1 MVNIALYFHNQL
13 LSTIYALYKII
24 HCLQFSTG
32 SLDNCDHGFWC
43 FWHCFLGICIYHA
56 SRNYYSMLVHVKA
69 VSTQPNEQ
77 WTKLYRS
84 RKSKIYHLK
93 RLEVTGQG
101 EILSSQD
108 FYCGCRSTYSTC
120 VCDTPTQLRGKQ
132 SVSNFKSDLHLPD
145 VPGFF
150 ELIWIVSVG
159 VCVCGRG
166 CMCIIIVSLC
176 NLILNNNC
184 FSSSIIGVKG
194 FTEKMSKRFEVIL
207 LWKVHNREV
216 TSQIPV
222 FSVVPGGDRTLS

>member
-1 MVNIALYFHNQL
+1 
-13 LSTIYALYKII
+13 
-24 HCLQFSTG
+24 
-32 SLDNCDHGFWC
+32 
-43 FWHCFLGICIYHA
+43 
-56 SRNYYSMLVHVKA
+56 MLVHVKA

-101 EILSSQD
+101 KILSSQD

-159 VCVCGRG
+159 VCV
-166 CMCIIIVSLC
+166 
-176 NLILNNNC
+176 
-184 FSSSIIGVKG
+184 
-194 FTEKMSKRFEVIL
+194 
-207 LWKVHNREV
+207 WAWVHVYNY
-216 TSQIPV
+216 S
-222 FSVVPGGDRTLS
+222 